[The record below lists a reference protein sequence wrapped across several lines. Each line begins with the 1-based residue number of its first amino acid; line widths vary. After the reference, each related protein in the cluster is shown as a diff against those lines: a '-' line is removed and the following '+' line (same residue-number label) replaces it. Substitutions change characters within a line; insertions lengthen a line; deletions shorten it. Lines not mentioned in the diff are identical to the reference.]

1 MYFRSVYNIA
11 ESAAT
16 SANAYVFLGY
26 ENNTAGTI
34 GIAWVRS
41 TCSIRGYRTSMSEWF
56 RSDAVTAVVS
66 FPRLIDGDVK

>member
-1 MYFRSVYNIA
+1 MYFRAIKNVA
-11 ESAAT
+11 QTAAT

-26 ENNTAGTI
+26 ENNLAGKL

-41 TCSIRGYRTSMSEWF
+41 TCDRIKGYRTAIGEWF

-66 FPRLIDGDVK
+66 